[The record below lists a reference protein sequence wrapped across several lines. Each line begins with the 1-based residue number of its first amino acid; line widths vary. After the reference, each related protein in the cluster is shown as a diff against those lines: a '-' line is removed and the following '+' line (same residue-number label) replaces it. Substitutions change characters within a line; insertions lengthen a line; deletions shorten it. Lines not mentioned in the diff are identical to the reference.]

1 MHPKHNSQSSDS
13 DTDNDV
19 EKEIPNA
26 MERFF
31 SVAAVRSVSEL
42 RSGAIGRDQFA
53 SIEKICEIGLRLLDL
68 GIEEVSCF
76 LTA

>member
-1 MHPKHNSQSSDS
+1 
-13 DTDNDV
+13 
-19 EKEIPNA
+19 